1 MLNVGYKNETQFATS
16 ANKII
21 NDCIIAGLK
30 CSWNNWFGI
39 PRLAG
44 NAGGRVITSLACSR
58 VCNVWKHNA
67 RRILCFWRSSFLQH
81 VRDIRQWISNY
92 VFARV
97 ARFHSDHWPWIYVVS
112 AVSRRFLF
120 AFVLNARRSRHGGLF
135 RQKPGGDVDVVHMWH
150 ICGTGIKTS
159 GETTLAPSNFVHLV
173 HGVQSGWKMKIDG
186 LVRLSKG
193 WFQDNPCHSVF
204 IVLTSCLNVFAVCS
218 PAVRRLPWW
227 RRGQDDLMPR
237 SSMQQQCN

>member
-1 MLNVGYKNETQFATS
+1 MLFLPFLDDFCSLSFSMPGEVAMGVCSGKNQA
-16 ANKII
+16 AM
-21 NDCIIAGLK
+21 L
-30 CSWNNWFGI
+30 
-39 PRLAG
+39 
-44 NAGGRVITSLACSR
+44 
-58 VCNVWKHNA
+58 
-67 RRILCFWRSSFLQH
+67 
-81 VRDIRQWISNY
+81 
-92 VFARV
+92 
-97 ARFHSDHWPWIYVVS
+97 
-112 AVSRRFLF
+112 
-120 AFVLNARRSRHGGLF
+120 
-135 RQKPGGDVDVVHMWH
+135 MWY